1 MNLLLLGPEDF
12 LPDGTARVSGRRFK
26 QLEEVIRA
34 TPGKLC
40 KAGVM
45 GGQVGTAEILSMA
58 DDHAELR
65 FTPHGDPPPPL
76 KVILCCALPRPLTFS
91 KVIHSAVT
99 CGVKRICFFHSAKVE
114 KSYWQSSRLAD
125 EFIREEL
132 TLALE
137 QCADTVFPE
146 ISFHRRFRRFVE
158 DELPAVVPDDAL
170 KIFGSPG
177 ADAPVPVGAAGERE
191 VALVIGPEGGLNEF
205 EEQTLREHGFAGV
218 TLGARI
224 LRSEF
229 AVNAFLSVLGVA
241 KSL

>member
-1 MNLLLLGPEDF
+1 MKLCSNLY
-12 LPDGTARVSGRRFK
+12 
-26 QLEEVIRA
+26 QEVIKA

-45 GGQVGTAEILSMA
+45 GGPVGNAEILAMA
-58 DDHAELR
+58 GDHAEVR
-65 FTPHGDPPPPL
+65 FTPHGEPPPPL

-91 KVIHSAVT
+91 KIIHCAVT

-125 EFIREEL
+125 DAIREEVV
-132 TLALE
+132 LALE

-146 ISFHRRFRRFVE
+146 ITFHRKFRRFVE
-158 DELPAVVPDDAL
+158 DELPVIVPKNAL

-177 ADAPVPVGAAGERE
+177 ADAPVPAGAACGGE
-191 VALVIGPEGGLNEF
+191 VALVIGPEGGLNDF
-205 EEQTLREHGFAGV
+205 EELTLRDHGFAGV
-218 TLGARI
+218 TLGFRI

>member
-1 MNLLLLGPEDF
+1 MNLLLLGPGDF

-26 QLEEVIRA
+26 QLEEVIKA
-34 TPGKLC
+34 APGKLC

-45 GGQVGTAEILSMA
+45 GGPVGSAELLAMEA
-58 DDHAELR
+58 DHADLR
-65 FTPHGDPPPPL
+65 FEAHGAPPPPL

-125 EFIREEL
+125 EFIREEV

-146 ISFHRRFRRFVE
+146 ISFHRKFRKFVE
-158 DELPAVVPDDAL
+158 DELPVILPEKTL
-170 KIFGSPG
+170 RIFGSPG
-177 ADAPVPVGAAGERE
+177 AEAPVPAGAAHNGE

-205 EEQTLREHGFAGV
+205 EEQDLRDHGFAGV
-218 TLGARI
+218 TLGSRI

-229 AVNAFLSVLGVA
+229 AVNAFLSVLGVV
-241 KSL
+241 KPL

>member
-1 MNLLLLGPEDF
+1 MNLLLLGPGDF
-12 LPDGTARVSGRRFK
+12 LPDGTARITGRRFR
-26 QLEEVIRA
+26 QLDEIIKA
-34 TPGKLC
+34 APGKLC

-45 GGQVGTAEILSMA
+45 GGPVGSAEILAMGA
-58 DDHAELR
+58 DHAELR
-65 FTPHGDPPPPL
+65 FTPHGAPPPPL
-76 KVILCCALPRPLTFS
+76 GVILCCALPRPLTFS

-125 EFIREEL
+125 EFIREEV

-146 ISFHRRFRRFVE
+146 ISFHRKFRKFVE
-158 DELPAVVPDDAL
+158 DELPAIVPEKAL
-170 KIFGSPG
+170 RIFGSPS
-177 ADAPVPVGAAGERE
+177 ADAPVPAGAARDGE
-191 VALVIGPEGGLNEF
+191 VALAIGPEGGFNDF
-205 EEQTLREHGFAGV
+205 EEQDLREHGFSGV

-229 AVNAFLSVLGVA
+229 AVNAFLSVLGVVR
-241 KSL
+241 